1 MNPFTR
7 AAQATSDVP
16 RLDSVTDMIL
26 AGGPVMI
33 PLGICSIA
41 ALAYVVER
49 WIRLRDAELGTREG
63 GKAIL
68 NAFATGGAPGALERC
83 QREATPFARVFAA
96 GMRKALE
103 APREVE
109 RTIEEAGAREAKR
122 LSSRLRPLVVIGM
135 IAPLLGLLGTILGMI
150 QCFYVV
156 AIKNAM
162 GRPELLASG
171 ISQALITTAAGL
183 FIAIP
188 AQAAYFWFKSRIE
201 RFARNI
207 EDTYAKLE
215 PELARAK
222 LEPQLSRA
230 KLEPEL
236 ALAKLES
243 QLARVQP

>member
-1 MNPFTR
+1 MIPFL
-7 AAQATSDVP
+7 AATQAPSDVP

-33 PLGICSIA
+33 PLSICSIA

-49 WIRLRDAELGTREG
+49 WIRLRDTELGTRED
-63 GKAIL
+63 GKTYL
-68 NAFATGGAPGALERC
+68 NAFATGGAAGALERC
-83 QREATPFARVFAA
+83 QRETTPFARVFAA

-103 APREVE
+103 APAEVE

-122 LSSRLRPLVVIGM
+122 LGARLRPLVVIGM

-188 AQAAYFWFKSRIE
+188 AQAAYYWFRSRIE
-201 RFARNI
+201 RFARRI
-207 EDTYAKLE
+207 EDTYSELE
-215 PELARAK
+215 PA
-222 LEPQLSRA
+222 LSRA
-230 KLEPEL
+230 RLAPGLAPGLPEV
-236 ALAKLES
+236 
-243 QLARVQP
+243 RP